1 MRVLRGRGEMTV
13 MGILQGGRKTGEL
26 LSTVRMVEGGGGGGY
41 GIEELVDGGALVVD
55 VGVVH
60 RVHGE

>member
-1 MRVLRGRGEMTV
+1 MR
-13 MGILQGGRKTGEL
+13 ILQGGRKTGKL